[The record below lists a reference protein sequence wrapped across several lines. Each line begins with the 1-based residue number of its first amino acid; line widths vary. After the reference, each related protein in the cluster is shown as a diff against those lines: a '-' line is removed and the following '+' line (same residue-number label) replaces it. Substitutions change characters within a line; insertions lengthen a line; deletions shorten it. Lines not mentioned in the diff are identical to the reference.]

1 MKVIL
6 LTREV
11 VEFTEDTILSIL
23 SNHRKVSIE
32 AYALGNPEKVEI
44 LIDIDL
50 LLKEAN
56 LTDRQLQIVELYFI
70 KQLTQEQ
77 AAETLGIS
85 QQAVCDQLPII
96 KRQIKAVAKKW
107 GDRSE

>member
-1 MKVIL
+1 MRVII
-6 LTREV
+6 LTRET
-11 VEFTEDTILSIL
+11 VEFTEDKILSIL
-23 SNHRKVSIE
+23 ANHRKVSIE
-32 AYALGNPEKVEI
+32 AYALGNPQKVEI

-70 KQLTQEQ
+70 KQLTQDQ
-77 AAETLGIS
+77 VAETLGVS

-107 GDRSE
+107 SDQDE